1 MQAGV
6 MSFDSFF
13 DEAGQYNEA
22 DEDEAQEADSTP
34 RAFPPLSGQAAD
46 SINAKD
52 LLDLEDESS
61 DEENEM
67 DWDDDDDAYDR
78 WKSPA
83 LRHEG
88 YGGYTSG
95 DYAEPGPSLAGLL
108 QDSMR
113 TQFGEHH
120 TQDHAIPLHEAS
132 EKDIDYAI
140 KAALADVE
148 DQALKDLSPFMPP

>member
-1 MQAGV
+1 
-6 MSFDSFF
+6 
-13 DEAGQYNEA
+13 
-22 DEDEAQEADSTP
+22 
-34 RAFPPLSGQAAD
+34 
-46 SINAKD
+46 
-52 LLDLEDESS
+52 
-61 DEENEM
+61 M

-113 TQFGEHH
+113 T
-120 TQDHAIPLHEAS
+120 
-132 EKDIDYAI
+132 
-140 KAALADVE
+140 
-148 DQALKDLSPFMPP
+148 

>member
-22 DEDEAQEADSTP
+22 DENEAQEPDSTP
-34 RAFPPLSGQAAD
+34 RAFPPLSTQAAD
-46 SINAKD
+46 GIRAKD
-52 LLDLEDESS
+52 LPDDIFDLEGEGSS
-61 DEENEM
+61 DENEM
-67 DWDDDDDAYDR
+67 DWDDDDDLYDR

-88 YGGYTSG
+88 FDGYTSG

-113 TQFGEHH
+113 T
-120 TQDHAIPLHEAS
+120 
-132 EKDIDYAI
+132 
-140 KAALADVE
+140 
-148 DQALKDLSPFMPP
+148 

>member
-22 DEDEAQEADSTP
+22 DENEAKEADSLP
-34 RAFPPLSGQAAD
+34 RALPPLSSQAAD
-46 SINAKD
+46 GIKAKD
-52 LLDLEDESS
+52 LPDDIFNVIEEDGS

-88 YGGYTSG
+88 FDGYTTG

-113 TQFGEHH
+113 T
-120 TQDHAIPLHEAS
+120 
-132 EKDIDYAI
+132 
-140 KAALADVE
+140 
-148 DQALKDLSPFMPP
+148 

>member
-22 DEDEAQEADSTP
+22 DENEAQEPDSMT
-34 RAFPPLSGQAAD
+34 RAFPPLSSQAAD
-46 SINAKD
+46 GIRAKD
-52 LLDLEDESS
+52 LPDDIFDLEGEGS
-61 DEENEM
+61 DDENEM
-67 DWDDDDDAYDR
+67 DWDDDDDLYDR

-88 YGGYTSG
+88 FDGYTSG

-113 TQFGEHH
+113 T
-120 TQDHAIPLHEAS
+120 
-132 EKDIDYAI
+132 
-140 KAALADVE
+140 
-148 DQALKDLSPFMPP
+148 